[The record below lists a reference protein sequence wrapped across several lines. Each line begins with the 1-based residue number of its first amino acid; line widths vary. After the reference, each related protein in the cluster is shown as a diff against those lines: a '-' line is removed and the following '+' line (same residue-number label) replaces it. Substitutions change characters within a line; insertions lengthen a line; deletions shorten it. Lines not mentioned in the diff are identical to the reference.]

1 MIPTAKPCVMLFQ
14 PFFQTTLKFPVVW
27 VTQCAIYHYNHHGAS
42 FLLALQLQAM
52 TTEMVVY
59 HRTDPDEV
67 TFEIKCRTGSV
78 KVQARTIMSGDCS
91 SKQQIA
97 KFTWHADM
105 STLSVQNVQDLF
117 YFKFN
122 GR

>member
-1 MIPTAKPCVMLFQ
+1 MNSYSRSNAELEVLRCKQELSCQVTVPVANSSSEKEKKIMLQ
-14 PFFQTTLKFPVVW
+14 
-27 VTQCAIYHYNHHGAS
+27 
-42 FLLALQLQAM
+42 
-52 TTEMVVY
+52 
-59 HRTDPDEV
+59 
-67 TFEIKCRTGSV
+67 
-78 KVQARTIMSGDCS
+78 